1 MSFIHIIV
9 VIECPNGDKCSTEE
23 LVERA
28 ISYYN
33 YIEKHS
39 KDTVYILFAGEE
51 MKEFAVN
58 KGADPDFILVK
69 NKSRTP
75 SENILFSGKIIQ
87 EKFNTEDI
95 SAITICLAPYMVG
108 MMTIL
113 ANHHLKDYNLNFIC
127 PKFDYVW

>member
-9 VIECPNGDKCSTEE
+9 VIECPKCSTEE

-39 KDTVYILFAGEE
+39 KDTVYILFSGEE
-51 MKEFAVN
+51 MKKYAVN

-75 SENILFSGKIIQ
+75 SENILFSEKIIQ
-87 EKFNTEDI
+87 EKFNPEDI
-95 SAITICLAPYMVG
+95 SAITICSAPYMIG

-113 ANHHLKDYNLNFIC
+113 ANNHLKDYNLNFIC